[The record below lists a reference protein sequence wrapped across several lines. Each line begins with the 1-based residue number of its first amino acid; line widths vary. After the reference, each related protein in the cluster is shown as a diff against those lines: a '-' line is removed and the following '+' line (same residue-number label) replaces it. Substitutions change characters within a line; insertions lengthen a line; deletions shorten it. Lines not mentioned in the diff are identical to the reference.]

1 MLTGHQLFKRFADRR
16 EAGRALA
23 ARLAAYAG
31 RSDVVVLGLP
41 RGGVPVAAEVARAIA
56 APLDALLVRKL
67 GAPGQPELAIGAIA
81 EDGVVLVNEDVLHA
95 LGLGQEVVD
104 HAIPAERVELERRL
118 GAYRSGRPAVAVADR
133 TAIVV
138 DDGLATGA
146 SMEAACRVLAAR
158 GAARVVVAVPVAA
171 REACDRLRA
180 VTDEVIAVV
189 TPSPFYAVGAWYDDF
204 AQTEDDEVIHL
215 LANGRA

>member
-1 MLTGHQLFKRFADRR
+1 VFVRFTDRLD
-16 EAGRALA
+16 AGRALA
-23 ARLAAYAG
+23 ARLSAYAG
-31 RSDVVVLGLP
+31 RTDVVVLGLP

-81 EDGVVLVNEDVLHA
+81 EDGVVLVNQDVLHS
-95 LGLGQEVVD
+95 LGLGQDAVD
-104 HAIPAERVELERRL
+104 RAMPAERIELDRRL
-118 GAYRSGRPAVAVADR
+118 GAYRGGRLAVPIADR

-171 REACDRLRA
+171 REACDRLRDVA
-180 VTDEVIAVV
+180 DEVIAVV
-189 TPSPFYAVGAWYDDF
+189 TPSPFYAVGAWYEDF
-204 AQTEDDEVIHL
+204 AQTEDDEVIAL
-215 LANGRA
+215 LAYGRAWPQ